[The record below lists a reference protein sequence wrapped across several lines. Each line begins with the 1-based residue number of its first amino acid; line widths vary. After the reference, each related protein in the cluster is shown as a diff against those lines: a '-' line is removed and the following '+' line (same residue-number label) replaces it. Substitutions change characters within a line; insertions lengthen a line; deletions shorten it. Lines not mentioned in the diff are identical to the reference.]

1 MDRWITDNEPSE
13 RYPTYTRANAGEVM
27 PDPISPLTGT
37 LGMMKAGEAGWR
49 DAYVNTGSFAASEF
63 EDDRPNTI
71 GSFGGYL
78 YLNMSATRLYGVRC
92 PGLTPEI
99 VDFQYFGEM
108 PGIPPYEPRPGD
120 EDPERTAQLQ
130 TWIDRLFTDE
140 DLPEPRAE
148 KAEVD
153 QLVAARPDLRALSDD
168 ELIERA
174 RRMVPWYRRLF
185 ERHISV
191 SGGSGLAVGT
201 VAAICQAVGRP
212 ELTMTLVA
220 GVGDVDSAAPSWAL
234 WELSRQVRRS
244 PALTA
249 AFEGGVTGLLDSVGA
264 IDDDA
269 AAAFAAGFESFVRD
283 YGARGPNEWEL
294 RSDTWGTKPE
304 LALVAIDRMRLAGDD
319 ESPES
324 HTETRRAERLTATAE
339 VEALVAGDAVALGQF
354 HAGIRASRLYLAGRE
369 RTKTNNIKVVHEMRL
384 AMRELGR
391 RHHEA
396 GHLDVPEDIF
406 MLRDDELDA
415 FAADP
420 GSLHRTTR
428 ERAEQYRELFDLQPP
443 FIIHRTV
450 PPLSTWSRRDKADL
464 SATRVPAGTVLTGIP
479 GCPGKATGR
488 ARVILDPSAPQA
500 LEPGDVLVAP
510 ITDPAWTP
518 LFVPAAAV
526 VVDVGA
532 QISHAVIVSRELGIP
547 CVVSV
552 IGATG
557 KIPDGAMIT
566 VDGSAGTVTVH

>member
-1 MDRWITDNEPSE
+1 MRIFLTSGISMSTTRSATGSRSWRSDVLRKGMDRWITDNDPME

-37 LGMMKAGEAGWR
+37 LGMMRAGEAGWR

-108 PGIPPYEPRPGD
+108 PGIPPYEARPGD

-130 TWIDRLFTDE
+130 IWIDRLFTDE

-153 QLVAARPDLRALSDD
+153 QLVAARPDLRSLSDD

-234 WELSRQVRRS
+234 WELSRQVRSS

-249 AFEGGVTGLLDSVGA
+249 AFERGVTGVLDSVGA
-264 IDDDA
+264 MDDA
-269 AAAFAAGFESFVRD
+269 AAAAFVAGFGSFLREF
-283 YGARGPNEWEL
+283 GARG
-294 RSDTWGTKPE
+294 
-304 LALVAIDRMRLAGDD
+304 
-319 ESPES
+319 
-324 HTETRRAERLTATAE
+324 
-339 VEALVAGDAVALGQF
+339 
-354 HAGIRASRLYLAGRE
+354 
-369 RTKTNNIKVVHEMRL
+369 
-384 AMRELGR
+384 
-391 RHHEA
+391 
-396 GHLDVPEDIF
+396 
-406 MLRDDELDA
+406 
-415 FAADP
+415 
-420 GSLHRTTR
+420 
-428 ERAEQYRELFDLQPP
+428 
-443 FIIHRTV
+443 
-450 PPLSTWSRRDKADL
+450 
-464 SATRVPAGTVLTGIP
+464 
-479 GCPGKATGR
+479 
-488 ARVILDPSAPQA
+488 
-500 LEPGDVLVAP
+500 
-510 ITDPAWTP
+510 
-518 LFVPAAAV
+518 
-526 VVDVGA
+526 
-532 QISHAVIVSRELGIP
+532 
-547 CVVSV
+547 
-552 IGATG
+552 
-557 KIPDGAMIT
+557 
-566 VDGSAGTVTVH
+566 